1 MASTELL
8 AEAMRLLFASAWQD
22 AETAAR
28 AALADD
34 PHDLNAT
41 LLLGLSIAAMGE
53 ASRAAPVLTHVA
65 QARLDAQHPCVDLAA
80 LQPALPRALIARQ
93 FEACLR
99 LSSADGRLRL
109 AYGEFLLDI
118 DRPEDADVVLTHA
131 PDSAAKHHLQGLARA
146 ECNRFAAAIAS
157 FEQAVALNPDAAPS
171 WSNLGMVLKIERQFQ
186 AAIAAH
192 DRAVALAPDNA
203 QFRVNRAVALLQAGH
218 WQRAWI
224 DYEARLRLAEA
235 PMIDMARL
243 LPSLAPTDTL
253 AGTTV
258 MALHEDGFGDTLQ
271 FLRYLPLLAQ
281 RGARVLAC
289 VPHTLVR
296 LMRRVPG
303 VSEVFTDATSLP
315 PHDFICPMFSLPRVF
330 NTTIQTIPP
339 VPALRPDPALARHW
353 SHRLLFRAR
362 SPEVEPAPG
371 VARPLR
377 QKSMEQ
383 GCVNLRLSG
392 ADGLRVGLVWA
403 GQARPMLA
411 GFRTLDQR
419 RSAGLAAFAPLAA
432 VPGVH
437 LVSLQAGPPAREPR
451 PPGMTL
457 IDPMPD
463 VKDFADTAAII
474 EGLDVVVSVDTSVVH
489 LAGLLEKPV
498 FLLDRYDGCWRWL
511 SGRLDS
517 PWYSNLVI
525 FRQPVPGDWP
535 TAMARAAASLA
546 AMAIYRGA
554 AADRALH

>member
-8 AEAMRLLFASAWQD
+8 AEALRLLRANAWQE

-34 PHDLNAT
+34 PDDLNAA
-41 LLLGLSIAAMGE
+41 LLQGLSVAAMGE
-53 ASRAAPVLTHVA
+53 AFRAAPILARAA
-65 QARLDAQHPCVDLAA
+65 QARPDAQHPCADLAA
-80 LQPALPRALIARQ
+80 LQPALPRALIDRQ
-93 FEACLR
+93 FQACLR
-99 LSSADGRLRL
+99 LSHADGRLRL
-109 AYGEFLLDI
+109 AYGEFLLAI
-118 DRPEDADVVLTHA
+118 DRPEDADAALAHA
-131 PDSAAKHHLQGLARA
+131 PDTTARHHLQGLARA
-146 ECNRFAAAIAS
+146 ECSRFPSAIAS
-157 FEQAVALNPDAAPS
+157 FEKAVALNGDAAPS
-171 WSNLGMVLKIERQFQ
+171 WSNLGVVLKIEGRFP
-186 AAIAAH
+186 ASIEAH
-192 DRAVALAPDNA
+192 DRAVALAPNNA
-203 QFRVNRAVALLQAGH
+203 RFRVNRAVALLQAGH
-218 WQRAWI
+218 WERAWA
-224 DYEARLRLAEA
+224 DYEARLRLADA
-235 PMIDMARL
+235 PAIDMGKL

-253 AGTTV
+253 AGVIV

-289 VPHTLVR
+289 VPPALAR

-303 VSEVFTDATSLP
+303 VSQVFTDAATLP
-315 PHDFICPMFSLPRVF
+315 QHDFVCPMFSLPRVF
-330 NTTIQTIPP
+330 GATPRAIPP

-362 SPEVEPAPG
+362 SPPADTASG
-371 VARPLR
+371 GARPVK
-377 QKSMEQ
+377 QKSAE
-383 GCVNLRLSG
+383 GENVGLRLSG
-392 ADGLRVGLVWA
+392 SDGLRVGLVWA
-403 GQARPMLA
+403 GQARPMLD
-411 GFRTLDQR
+411 GFRTLDRR
-419 RSAGLAAFAPLAA
+419 RSAGLRAFAPLAS

-463 VKDFADTAAII
+463 VADFADTAAII

-489 LAGLLEKPV
+489 LAGLLGKPV

-517 PWYSNLVI
+517 PWYPNLMI
-525 FRQPVPGDWP
+525 FRQPAPGDWP
-535 TAMARAAASLA
+535 TAMARAAASLD

-554 AADRALH
+554 APRAS